1 MPSIL
6 NETTLIS
13 VNYFDYEMQTAGG
26 TRKRKQDMGRNV
38 THKNFTYKLHYEERE
53 SARQRTFHRILLS
66 GSAKRHISIEKEWR
80 APSP

>member
-53 SARQRTFHRILLS
+53 RARV
-66 GSAKRHISIEKEWR
+66 KER
-80 APSP
+80 STEFC